1 MKKKTY
7 DLTTGNVQKT
17 MLLFV
22 MPYLLSCFLQTFYG
36 LADLFVVGLYN
47 GSETSTAVSIGSQ
60 ATHMMTVMIVGLVMG
75 TTVGIGHSIGS
86 KDFVRARKV
95 TGNTVLLFGAIAVI
109 LTLILSLFAG
119 NVVSILMT
127 PSEAV
132 AETLRYLR
140 ICFAGIPFIIA
151 YNVISGLYRGI
162 GDSKSPMVFVFIA
175 CIVNIAV
182 DFLLIGKFG
191 MGASG
196 AAFGTVIGQASSVI
210 ISLAYL
216 KKTGIGFRMEKGDFS
231 PDFTAIGSI
240 LKVGFPIAMQ
250 DGLIQ
255 IAFLVITVIANSRG
269 LIDSVSVGIVE
280 KIICFMFLVPSAFLS
295 AISAVTAQN
304 VGAGR
309 WDRARA
315 CLRFGLII
323 TVSWGFFCFLSGQ
336 FLPETLIGIFRR
348 EPEIL
353 LKASGYLKSY
363 TIDCMLAAVHFCFSG
378 YFCGIQRSEISFI
391 HNIISVVFIR
401 VPGAYLAS
409 KLFRDTLYP
418 MGLAAPIG
426 SFVSI
431 LICIGFY
438 IFLKKGEEYGYSAD
452 KYRK

>member
-1 MKKKTY
+1 MKQKTY
-7 DLTTGNVQKT
+7 DLTTGNIQKT
-17 MLLFV
+17 MLRFV
-22 MPYLLSCFLQTFYG
+22 LPYLLSCFLQTFYG
-36 LADLFVVGLYN
+36 LADMFVVGLYN

-60 ATHMMTVMIVGLVMG
+60 ATHMMTVMIVGLAMG
-75 TTVGIGHSIGS
+75 TTVGIGHCIGS
-86 KDFVRARKV
+86 KDDVRARKI
-95 TGNTVLLFGAIAVI
+95 TGNTVILFAGLAAV
-109 LTLILSLFAG
+109 LTLILSIFTG

-127 PSEAV
+127 PAEAV
-132 AETLRYLR
+132 QETTRYLQ

-151 YNVISGLYRGI
+151 YNVISSIYRGI
-162 GDSKSPMVFVFIA
+162 GDSKSPLVFVFIA
-175 CIVNIAV
+175 CIVNIV
-182 DFLLIGKFG
+182 IDFLFIGSFG

-196 AAFGTVIGQASSVI
+196 AAFGTIIGQACSVV

-216 KKTGIGFRMEKGDFS
+216 KKRGIGFRIEKEDFLPEIS
-231 PDFTAIGSI
+231 AIRSI

-280 KIICFMFLVPSAFLS
+280 KIICFLFLVPSAFLS

-309 WDRARA
+309 WDRAKD
-315 CLRFGLII
+315 CLRFGLFV
-323 TVSWGFFCFLSGQ
+323 TVSWGFLCFLCGQ
-336 FLPETLIGIFRR
+336 FLPEPLIGIFRR

-353 LKASGYLKSY
+353 LKASGYLRAY

-409 KLFRDTLYP
+409 KLFADTLYP

-426 SFVSI
+426 SFLSI

-438 IFLKKGEEYGYSAD
+438 ISLKKKARGII
-452 KYRK
+452 